1 MQTRIEALYKLSQS
15 KFRSSFHL
23 KEKNKLY
30 VEEKGM
36 DVIRRHACDFVRNKL
51 EDSYPKNDGKQT
63 PMKNHPVFIAQHA
76 TASCCRGCLYK
87 WYHIKPHTQLNDS
100 QQEMIVQVIMA
111 WIKRELQRK

>member
-1 MQTRIEALYKLSQS
+1 MQTIDNALKKLSKS

-23 KEKNKLY
+23 KAKDIAY
-30 VEEKGM
+30 IDEKGM
-36 DVIRRHACDFVRNKL
+36 DTIKSHAEDFINEKL
-51 EDSYPKNDGKQT
+51 APAYPKNDGKQT